1 MTVDKPRTVIKVRL
15 KEIYRININ
24 YQNFH
29 VKIKEVNELINVAYL
44 FMRSF
49 VLYAIENNI
58 DFQINTKFIKA
69 VFKIL
74 IKDNKRGKPTKDKN
88 NLKVLRTYLEIFKKE
103 TDYQEI
109 IISNISYIL
118 TSVCEQIYIAI
129 INNILYHYEK
139 HVRKFI
145 KSSFCNEY
153 QNIMDRYDDKTNRKH
168 MESRKNMLKEFHG
181 QMNKIYE
188 DIINSTQLSDA
199 KYHTW
204 IIDHK
209 TDMIPLS
216 YSCKTF
222 ESDVQKNA
230 LKYLTCMS
238 KMTNKVNE
246 TSKKTYQIFP
256 LKASYGQNHIKI
268 NTSALIDL
276 FHSNLDKS
284 YPSKIGCFNQSGNP
298 EFQERIWNDIFQLKN
313 TYTGKYKFRRPMY
326 SFNYEI
332 ETDGFTV
339 SLNLIHDSQISVKNK
354 KKENFREGRIESN
367 IKKTEMTSEEYDKYV
382 KNKNEKQIDKK
393 TESKNKL
400 KEKKIQ
406 DKNNYKILSDKE
418 KEKIKD
424 KINNSQEFPYIENIM
439 KNDSMRIALG
449 KQWIEGKIVF
459 CDPGKRSPLYLKGS
473 NNVHKIND
481 KDKLTYFGVSN
492 NNNLSGKGNTKHKPK
507 EISKHKFMNYTTKT
521 RVKFTK
527 RKKYA
532 RLVENWK
539 QSKPKSVTNKLKKSG
554 NWLNKSVKD
563 LELELSYKNSKS
575 CNHNT
580 FLEYVKL
587 KLELVDKIKYQ
598 YLTDYLE
605 KLKWYAYLNKQ
616 KHERNLMKKI
626 GNEFGSDATIIIG
639 DWSNK
644 GRIKFTP
651 TPNLSL
657 KRKLKEHFTVYHIN
671 EYNTSRIH
679 YKTNEK
685 CNNMS
690 IPVKI
695 KDEKSIEKT
704 VLKQLHAVL
713 TSKIVSEEF
722 AGKNTSFSCIN
733 RDKNSVLNMDT
744 IFQSLLSGKGRPS
757 QFTYIRLDHNKR
769 NLKMGKPSNAKSA
782 RRGQTKTN
790 KQLSSTINSNNLRN
804 PKIENKIITQHKIKV
819 IQSINEL
826 IGNSFEKKSYV
837 VSLNKLLK
845 SD

>member
-15 KEIYRININ
+15 KEIYRKNIN

-58 DFQINTKFIKA
+58 DFQINTKFIKS

-74 IKDNKRGKPTKDKN
+74 ITNNKKGKPIKNKKD
-88 NLKVLRTYLEIFKKE
+88 LEVLITYLETFKKVI
-103 TDYQEI
+103 DYQEI
-109 IISNISYIL
+109 TISNISYIL
-118 TSVCEQIYIAI
+118 TSICEQMYIAI

-139 HVRKFI
+139 HVQKFI
-145 KSSFCNEY
+145 KSSFGNEY
-153 QNIMDRYDDKTNRKH
+153 QNIMNKYDDKTNRKH
-168 MESRKNMLKEFHG
+168 MESRKNMLKDFRE

-188 DIINSTQLSDA
+188 DVVNGTQLSDV
-199 KYHTW
+199 KYHQW

-209 TDMIPLS
+209 TIMIPLS

-222 ESDVQKNA
+222 ESDVQKNT

-238 KMTNKVNE
+238 EMTNRVQEIN
-246 TSKKTYQIFP
+246 KKSYQIFP
-256 LKASYGQNHIKI
+256 LKTSYGQNHIKI

-276 FHSNLDKS
+276 FYSNLDKS
-284 YPSKIGCFNQSGNP
+284 YPSKINCFSQSGNP

-313 TYTGKYKFRRPMY
+313 TYSDKYKFRRPMY

-339 SLNLIHDSQISVKNK
+339 SLNLIHASQIPVKNK
-354 KKENFREGRIESN
+354 KKVAFRKGRIESN
-367 IKKTEMTSEEYDKYV
+367 IKKTEMTQKEYDKYV
-382 KNKNEKQIDKK
+382 KDKNEKQIHKK
-393 TESKNKL
+393 VEEKNKV
-400 KEKKIQ
+400 KDKKIQ
-406 DKNNYKILSDKE
+406 DKNNFKILSDKE
-418 KEKIKD
+418 KEEVRN

-439 KNDSMRIALG
+439 KNDSMRIALAKRWIKG
-449 KQWIEGKIVF
+449 KVVF

-473 NNVHKIND
+473 NNVYKIND
-481 KDKLTYFGVSN
+481 KDKMTYFGVSN
-492 NNNLSGKGNTKHKPK
+492 YNGLSGKKNIKHKIK
-507 EISKHKFMNYTTKT
+507 EISNHKFMNYTTKT
-521 RVKFTK
+521 RLKLTK

-532 RLVENWK
+532 RFIEKWK
-539 QSKPKSVTNKLKKSG
+539 QSKPKDVTNKLKKSDD
-554 NWLNKSVKD
+554 WLNKSVKD

-575 CNHNT
+575 CHHNT

-587 KLELVDKIKYQ
+587 KLELVNKIKYQ
-598 YLTDYLE
+598 YSTDYLE

-626 GNEFGSDATIIIG
+626 GNEFGSDAIIIIG

-671 EYNTSRIH
+671 EYNTSSIH

-695 KDEKSIEKT
+695 KDENSTEKI
-704 VLKQLHAVL
+704 VLKQLYAVL

-733 RDKNSVLNMDT
+733 RDKNSVLNMDK
-744 IFQSLLSGKGRPS
+744 IFRSLLSGKGRPS
-757 QFTYIRLDHNKR
+757 LFTYSRLDQSKR
-769 NLKMGKPSNAKSA
+769 NLKTGKPSNAKSA
-782 RRGQTKTN
+782 RRGQTKTK
-790 KQLSSTINSNNLRN
+790 KQLSSTINSNNLPN
-804 PKIENKIITQHKIKV
+804 PKIKNKIITQPKIKV

-826 IGNSFEKKSYV
+826 IGKPLEKKSYV

-845 SD
+845 S